1 MSDQFNSRE
10 ARRKA
15 NSKSSPSPK
24 KGKKR
29 KKGGLFK
36 KTLFTLLIL
45 FVLGV
50 VGGAVTFAVMVSDAP
65 SLDESKLKT
74 PYSSTIYDKNG
85 KEIAEVG
92 AEKRTYVSID
102 EIPDVVKEA
111 FIATEDARFYE
122 HHGIDPVRI
131 GGALVANF
139 KDGFGAE
146 GGSTITQ
153 QVVKNSLLS
162 HQKTLKRKVQ
172 EVWLSIQLERNYS
185 KDEIL
190 EMYLNRIYFSPRAYG
205 IGKAAEEFFGV
216 TDLSK
221 LTVEQAATLAGM
233 PQSPTAY
240 NPVKNPVK
248 NPDKAEKRRNIVL
261 SLMKKQG
268 FISDSQYNKAKK
280 VAVKDEGVVSQKEYE
295 KASTNKYSAF
305 VEEVMKEIDEKS
317 DVDPSADGLKI
328 YTTLDTKAQDKLDE
342 LMDGDT
348 VGFTEGMQGGV
359 TLLDTKNGEVRAIGA
374 GRNQPVGGFNYAT
387 QTKAQPGS
395 TIKPI
400 LDYGPVIEN
409 KKWSTYEQIDDSAY
423 TYSNGK
429 PIRDWDRKYLGP
441 ISMRY
446 ALAQSRNIPA
456 LKAFQAVGKDTAVDF
471 ANGLGLGLTKDNVT
485 EAYSIGGFGGN
496 DGVSPLTMA
505 GAYSA
510 FGNNGTYNEPHF
522 VKSIEFND
530 GTKLD
535 LTPKSKS
542 AMSDY
547 TAFMITDMLKT
558 AVKTGTGQLAQ
569 VPGVEVA
576 GKTGTTNFDD
586 NEVKRYN
593 IASGGARD
601 SWFVGYTPQYTAA
614 VWTGMGEN
622 EAGKKSL
629 SAEEQKVAKRIFA
642 QLIADVDDGS
652 GSFEKPDSVV
662 EATVEK
668 GSNPAKLAGP
678 NTPSDKKLT
687 EYFVKGTAPSTV
699 SKTYEKEEKEETAK
713 LSGLNV
719 KYDKDN
725 QSLTLSWNYDG
736 DATFAV
742 KQSVDGG
749 SYSEIQNSSAKE
761 AVISGVQPG
770 SVYKFEVTAVSDD
783 GKSTASTSY
792 EVPKAEDDED
802 KKDQQQTD
810 DEKQDDEKNQ
820 DDTQTDDSQKD
831 DGQTDQDQ
839 TDDSTNDQDKKQDNT
854 NTNPSDNNNQD
865 QSNDNDNDNSNNQ
878 DTSDGDSNSGKND
891 STGSDTN
898 KNKTDTSNKT
908 QTNSSSIE
916 KTN

>member
-45 FVLGV
+45 FILGV

-65 SLDESKLKT
+65 SLDENKLKT

-85 KEIAEVG
+85 KEIAEYG
-92 AEKRTYVSID
+92 SEKRSYVSID

-240 NPVKNPVK
+240 NPVKNP
-248 NPDKAEKRRNIVL
+248 DKAEKRRNIVL

-295 KASTNKYSAF
+295 KTNSNKYSAF
-305 VEEVMKEIDEKS
+305 VEEVMKEIEEKS
-317 DVDPSADGLKI
+317 DVNPGTDGLKI

-359 TLLDTKNGEVRAIGA
+359 SLLDTKTGEVRAIGA
-374 GRNQPVGGFNYAT
+374 GRNSTVGGFNYAT
-387 QTKAQPGS
+387 QGKTQPGS

-423 TYSNGK
+423 TYSDGT
-429 PIRDWDRKYLGP
+429 PIRDFDRRHKGP
-441 ISMRY
+441 MSMRE

-471 ANGLGLGLTKDNVT
+471 ANGLGLGLNKEKVY
-485 EAYSIGGFGGN
+485 ESYSIGGFGDDN
-496 DGVSPLTMA
+496 PGVSSLTMA

-510 FGNNGTYNEPHF
+510 FGNNGTYNAPHF

-569 VPGVEVA
+569 VPGVEVV
-576 GKTGTTNFDD
+576 GKTGTTNF
-586 NEVKRYN
+586 EESEIQRYN
-593 IASGGARD
+593 IASDGARD

-629 SAEEQKVAKRIFA
+629 STEEQKVAKRIFA

-678 NTPSDKKLT
+678 NTPSDKKVT
-687 EYFVKGTAPSTV
+687 EYFVKGTSPSTV

-713 LSGLNV
+713 LSGLSV

-725 QSLTLSWNYDG
+725 QALTLSWKYDG

-749 SYSEIQNSSAKE
+749 SYSEVQNSSAKE

-783 GKSTASTSY
+783 GESSASTSY
-792 EVPKAEDDED
+792 EVPKAEEDED
-802 KKDQQQTD
+802 KEDQQQTD
-810 DEKQDDEKNQ
+810 DENKDDEKTQ
-820 DDTQTDDSQKD
+820 DDTQTDDSQTD
-831 DGQTDQDQ
+831 DSQKDQDQ

-854 NTNPSDNNNQD
+854 NTNPSDNSNQD
-865 QSNDNDNDNSNNQ
+865 QSNDNSNNNNGRKEE
-878 DTSDGDSNSGKND
+878 DASDGDSTDDSSGSNTD
-891 STGSDTN
+891 
-898 KNKTDTSNKT
+898 KNKTNTSGNT
-908 QTNSSSIE
+908 QTNSSSTE

>member
-1 MSDQFNSRE
+1 
-10 ARRKA
+10 
-15 NSKSSPSPK
+15 
-24 KGKKR
+24 
-29 KKGGLFK
+29 
-36 KTLFTLLIL
+36 
-45 FVLGV
+45 
-50 VGGAVTFAVMVSDAP
+50 
-65 SLDESKLKT
+65 
-74 PYSSTIYDKNG
+74 
-85 KEIAEVG
+85 
-92 AEKRTYVSID
+92 
-102 EIPDVVKEA
+102 
-111 FIATEDARFYE
+111 
-122 HHGIDPVRI
+122 
-131 GGALVANF
+131 
-139 KDGFGAE
+139 
-146 GGSTITQ
+146 
-153 QVVKNSLLS
+153 
-162 HQKTLKRKVQ
+162 
-172 EVWLSIQLERNYS
+172 
-185 KDEIL
+185 
-190 EMYLNRIYFSPRAYG
+190 
-205 IGKAAEEFFGV
+205 
-216 TDLSK
+216 
-221 LTVEQAATLAGM
+221 
-233 PQSPTAY
+233 
-240 NPVKNPVK
+240 
-248 NPDKAEKRRNIVL
+248 
-261 SLMKKQG
+261 
-268 FISDSQYNKAKK
+268 
-280 VAVKDEGVVSQKEYE
+280 
-295 KASTNKYSAF
+295 
-305 VEEVMKEIDEKS
+305 
-317 DVDPSADGLKI
+317 
-328 YTTLDTKAQDKLDE
+328 
-342 LMDGDT
+342 
-348 VGFTEGMQGGV
+348 
-359 TLLDTKNGEVRAIGA
+359 
-374 GRNQPVGGFNYAT
+374 
-387 QTKAQPGS
+387 
-395 TIKPI
+395 
-400 LDYGPVIEN
+400 
-409 KKWSTYEQIDDSAY
+409 
-423 TYSNGK
+423 
-429 PIRDWDRKYLGP
+429 
-441 ISMRY
+441 
-446 ALAQSRNIPA
+446 
-456 LKAFQAVGKDTAVDF
+456 
-471 ANGLGLGLTKDNVT
+471 
-485 EAYSIGGFGGN
+485 
-496 DGVSPLTMA
+496 
-505 GAYSA
+505 
-510 FGNNGTYNEPHF
+510 
-522 VKSIEFND
+522 
-530 GTKLD
+530 
-535 LTPKSKS
+535 
-542 AMSDY
+542 MSDY

-810 DEKQDDEKNQ
+810 DEKQDDEKTQ

>member
-1 MSDQFNSRE
+1 MSDQFTSRE

-65 SLDESKLKT
+65 SLDENKLKT

-85 KEIAEVG
+85 KEVAEYG
-92 AEKRTYVSID
+92 SEKRSYVSID

-240 NPVKNPVK
+240 NPVKNP
-248 NPDKAEKRRNIVL
+248 DKAEKRRNIVL

-295 KASTNKYSAF
+295 KTNSNKYSAF
-305 VEEVMKEIDEKS
+305 VEEVMKEIEEKS
-317 DVDPSADGLKI
+317 DVNPGTDGLKI

-359 TLLDTKNGEVRAIGA
+359 TLLDTKTGEVRAIGA
-374 GRNQPVGGFNYAT
+374 GRNSTVGGYNYAT
-387 QTKAQPGS
+387 QAQRQPGS

-423 TYSNGK
+423 TYSDGT
-429 PIRDWDRKYLGP
+429 PIRDFDRRYKGP
-441 ISMRY
+441 MSMRE

-471 ANGLGLGLTKDNVT
+471 ANGLGLGLNKEKVY
-485 EAYSIGGFGGN
+485 ESYSIGGFGDDN
-496 DGVSPLTMA
+496 PGVSSLTMA

-576 GKTGTTNFDD
+576 GKTGTTNF
-586 NEVKRYN
+586 EESEIQRYN
-593 IASGGARD
+593 IASDGARD

-629 SAEEQKVAKRIFA
+629 STEEQKVAKRIFA
-642 QLIADVDDGS
+642 QLITDVDDGS

-678 NTPSDKKLT
+678 NTPSAKKLT
-687 EYFVKGTAPSTV
+687 EYFVKGTTPTTV

-713 LSGLNV
+713 LSGLSV

-783 GKSTASTSY
+783 GKSSASTSY
-792 EVPKAEDDED
+792 EVPKAEEDED

-810 DEKQDDEKNQ
+810 DENQDDEKTQ
-820 DDTQTDDSQKD
+820 DDTQTDDSQTD
-831 DGQTDQDQ
+831 DSQKDQDQ

-854 NTNPSDNNNQD
+854 NTNPSDNSNQD
-865 QSNDNDNDNSNNQ
+865 PSNDNSSNNNGRKEE
-878 DTSDGDSNSGKND
+878 DASDGDSTDD
-891 STGSDTN
+891 STGTDTD
-898 KNKTDTSNKT
+898 KNKTNTSGNT
-908 QTNSSSIE
+908 QTNSSSTE

>member
-45 FVLGV
+45 FILGV

-65 SLDESKLKT
+65 SLDENKLKT

-85 KEIAEVG
+85 KEIAEYG
-92 AEKRTYVSID
+92 SEKRSYVSID

-139 KDGFGAE
+139 TDGFGAE

-240 NPVKNPVK
+240 NPVKNP
-248 NPDKAEKRRNIVL
+248 DKAEKRRNIVL

-295 KASTNKYSAF
+295 KTNSNKYSAF
-305 VEEVMKEIDEKS
+305 VEEVMKEIEEKS
-317 DVDPSADGLKI
+317 DVNPGTDGLKI

-359 TLLDTKNGEVRAIGA
+359 SLLDTKTGEVRAIGA
-374 GRNQPVGGFNYAT
+374 GRNSTVGGFNYAT
-387 QTKAQPGS
+387 QGKTQPGS

-423 TYSNGK
+423 TYSDGT
-429 PIRDWDRKYLGP
+429 PIRDFDRRHKGP
-441 ISMRY
+441 MSMRE

-471 ANGLGLGLTKDNVT
+471 ANGLGLGLNKEKVY
-485 EAYSIGGFGGN
+485 ESYSIGGFGDDN
-496 DGVSPLTMA
+496 PGVSSLTMA

-510 FGNNGTYNEPHF
+510 FGNNGTYNAPHF

-569 VPGVEVA
+569 VPGVEVV
-576 GKTGTTNFDD
+576 GKTGTTNF
-586 NEVKRYN
+586 EESEIQRYN
-593 IASGGARD
+593 IASDGARD

-629 SAEEQKVAKRIFA
+629 STEEQKVAKRIFA

-678 NTPSDKKLT
+678 NTPSDKKVT
-687 EYFVKGTAPSTV
+687 EYFVKGTSPSTV

-713 LSGLNV
+713 LSGLSV

-725 QSLTLSWNYDG
+725 QALTLSWKYDG

-749 SYSEIQNSSAKE
+749 SYSEVQNSSAKE

-783 GKSTASTSY
+783 GESSASTSY
-792 EVPKAEDDED
+792 EVPKAEEDED
-802 KKDQQQTD
+802 KEDQQQTD
-810 DEKQDDEKNQ
+810 DENKDDEKTQ
-820 DDTQTDDSQKD
+820 DDTQTDDSQTD
-831 DGQTDQDQ
+831 DSQTDQDQ

-854 NTNPSDNNNQD
+854 NTNPSDNSNQD
-865 QSNDNDNDNSNNQ
+865 QSNDNSNNNNGRKEE
-878 DTSDGDSNSGKND
+878 DASDGDSTDDSSGSNTD
-891 STGSDTN
+891 
-898 KNKTDTSNKT
+898 KNKTNTSGNT
-908 QTNSSSIE
+908 QTNSSSTE

>member
-240 NPVKNPVK
+240 NPVKNP
-248 NPDKAEKRRNIVL
+248 DKAEKRRNIVL

-359 TLLDTKNGEVRAIGA
+359 TLLDTKTGEVRAIGA
-374 GRNQPVGGFNYAT
+374 GRDSTVGGYNYAT
-387 QTKAQPGS
+387 QAQRQPGS

-423 TYSNGK
+423 TYSDGT
-429 PIRDWDRKYLGP
+429 PIRDFDRSYKGVM
-441 ISMRY
+441 SMRE

-456 LKAFQAVGKDTAVDF
+456 LKAFQAVGKDAAVDF
-471 ANGLGLGLTKDNVT
+471 ANGLGLGLDKDTVY
-485 EAYSIGGFGGN
+485 ESYSIGGFGKGN
-496 DGVSPLTMA
+496 VGVSSLTMA

-576 GKTGTTNFDD
+576 GKTGTTNFDEAD
-586 NEVKRYN
+586 MQKYN
-593 IASGGARD
+593 IAQGGVPD

-614 VWTGMGEN
+614 VWTGVDSQN
-622 EAGKKSL
+622 KIGKKSL
-629 SAEEQKVAKRIFA
+629 NKTEQQIAKRIFA

-810 DEKQDDEKNQ
+810 DEKQDDEKTQ
-820 DDTQTDDSQKD
+820 DDTQNDDSQKD

>member
-15 NSKSSPSPK
+15 NSKSNPSPK

-240 NPVKNPVK
+240 NPVKNP
-248 NPDKAEKRRNIVL
+248 DKAEKRRNIVL

-359 TLLDTKNGEVRAIGA
+359 TLLDTKTGEVRAIGA
-374 GRNQPVGGFNYAT
+374 GRDSTVGGYNYAT
-387 QTKAQPGS
+387 QAQRQPGS

-423 TYSNGK
+423 TYSDGT
-429 PIRDWDRKYLGP
+429 PIRDFDRSYKGVM
-441 ISMRY
+441 SMRE

-456 LKAFQAVGKDTAVDF
+456 LKAFQAVGKDAAVDF
-471 ANGLGLGLTKDNVT
+471 ANGLGLGLDKDTVY
-485 EAYSIGGFGGN
+485 ESYSIGGFGKGN
-496 DGVSPLTMA
+496 VGVSSLTMA

-576 GKTGTTNFDD
+576 GKTGTTNFDEAD
-586 NEVKRYN
+586 MQKYN
-593 IASGGARD
+593 IAQGGVPD

-614 VWTGMGEN
+614 VWTGVDSQN
-622 EAGKKSL
+622 KIGKKSL
-629 SAEEQKVAKRIFA
+629 NKTEQQIAKRIFA

-810 DEKQDDEKNQ
+810 DEKQDDEKTQ
-820 DDTQTDDSQKD
+820 DDTQTDDSQKN

-839 TDDSTNDQDKKQDNT
+839 TDDSTKDQDKKQDNT

-865 QSNDNDNDNSNNQ
+865 QSNDNDNDNDNSNNQ

>member
-1 MSDQFNSRE
+1 
-10 ARRKA
+10 
-15 NSKSSPSPK
+15 
-24 KGKKR
+24 
-29 KKGGLFK
+29 
-36 KTLFTLLIL
+36 
-45 FVLGV
+45 
-50 VGGAVTFAVMVSDAP
+50 
-65 SLDESKLKT
+65 
-74 PYSSTIYDKNG
+74 
-85 KEIAEVG
+85 
-92 AEKRTYVSID
+92 
-102 EIPDVVKEA
+102 
-111 FIATEDARFYE
+111 
-122 HHGIDPVRI
+122 
-131 GGALVANF
+131 
-139 KDGFGAE
+139 
-146 GGSTITQ
+146 
-153 QVVKNSLLS
+153 
-162 HQKTLKRKVQ
+162 
-172 EVWLSIQLERNYS
+172 
-185 KDEIL
+185 
-190 EMYLNRIYFSPRAYG
+190 
-205 IGKAAEEFFGV
+205 
-216 TDLSK
+216 
-221 LTVEQAATLAGM
+221 
-233 PQSPTAY
+233 
-240 NPVKNPVK
+240 
-248 NPDKAEKRRNIVL
+248 
-261 SLMKKQG
+261 MKKQK
-268 FISDSQYNKAKK
+268 FISDPEYNKAKN
-280 VAVKDEGVVSQKEYE
+280 VAMKDEGVVSQQEYE
-295 KASTNKYSAF
+295 KNNSNKYSAF
-305 VEEVMKEIDEKS
+305 VEEVMKEIEDKS
-317 DVDPSADGLKI
+317 DVNPGTDGLKI
-328 YTTLDTKAQDKLDE
+328 YTTLDTKAQDKLNE

-359 TLLDTKNGEVRAIGA
+359 TLLDTKNGEIRAIGA

-456 LKAFQAVGKDTAVDF
+456 LKAFQAAGKDAAVDF
-471 ANGLGLGLTKDNVT
+471 ANGLGLGLTRDNVS
-485 EAYSIGGFGGN
+485 EAYSIGGFGGD

-510 FGNNGTYNEPHF
+510 FGNNGTYNDPHF

-576 GKTGTTNFDD
+576 GKTGTTNFD
-586 NEVKRYN
+586 ETTIQKYN
-593 IASGGARD
+593 IASGGVPD

-614 VWTGMGEN
+614 VWTGVDSN
-622 EAGKKSL
+622 NKLGKKSL
-629 SAEEQKVAKRIFA
+629 NKTEQQVAKRLFA

-699 SKTYEKEEKEETAK
+699 SKTYEKEETDKPTG
-713 LSGLNV
+713 LSV

-725 QSLTLSWNYDG
+725 QSLTLSWKYDG
-736 DATFAV
+736 DATFEV

-770 SVYKFEVTAVSDD
+770 SVYKFQVTAISDD
-783 GKSTASTSY
+783 VRSDTAATSY
-792 EVPKAEDDED
+792 EVPKDEDEEDKDDEE
-802 KKDQQQTD
+802 KTD
-810 DEKQDDEKNQ
+810 DEKQDEDKSQ
-820 DDTQTDDSQKD
+820 DDTQTDDSQTD
-831 DGQTDQDQ
+831 DSQTNQDQ
-839 TDDSTNDQDKKQDNT
+839 TDDSTNNQDKKQDNT
-854 NTNPSDNNNQD
+854 NTNPSDNSNQD
-865 QSNDNDNDNSNNQ
+865 QTNDNSNSNNNQ
-878 DTSDGDSNSGKND
+878 GTSDGDSNSDTND
-891 STGSDTN
+891 SSGSDTN
-898 KNKTDTSNKT
+898 KNKTNTSDKK
-908 QTNSSSIE
+908 QTNSSSTD
-916 KTN
+916 KAN

>member
-45 FVLGV
+45 FILGV

-65 SLDESKLKT
+65 SLDENKLKT

-85 KEIAEVG
+85 KEIAEYG
-92 AEKRTYVSID
+92 SEKRSYVSID

-139 KDGFGAE
+139 TDGFGAE

-240 NPVKNPVK
+240 NPVKNP
-248 NPDKAEKRRNIVL
+248 DKAEKRRNIVL

-295 KASTNKYSAF
+295 KTNSNKYSAF
-305 VEEVMKEIDEKS
+305 VEEVMKEIEEKS
-317 DVDPSADGLKI
+317 DVNPGTDGLKI

-359 TLLDTKNGEVRAIGA
+359 SLLDTKTGEVRAIGA
-374 GRNQPVGGFNYAT
+374 GRNSTVGGFNYAT
-387 QTKAQPGS
+387 QGKTQPGS

-423 TYSNGK
+423 TYSDGT
-429 PIRDWDRKYLGP
+429 PIRDFDRRHKGP
-441 ISMRY
+441 MSMRE

-471 ANGLGLGLTKDNVT
+471 ANGLGLGLNKEKVY
-485 EAYSIGGFGGN
+485 ESYSIGGFGDDN
-496 DGVSPLTMA
+496 PGVSSLTMA

-510 FGNNGTYNEPHF
+510 FGNNGTYNAPHF

-569 VPGVEVA
+569 VPGVEVV
-576 GKTGTTNFDD
+576 GKTGTTNF
-586 NEVKRYN
+586 EESEIQRYN
-593 IASGGARD
+593 IASDGARD

-629 SAEEQKVAKRIFA
+629 STEEQKVAKRIFA

-668 GSNPAKLAGP
+668 GTNPAKLAGP
-678 NTPSDKKLT
+678 NTPSDKKVT
-687 EYFVKGTAPSTV
+687 EYFVKGTSPSTV

-713 LSGLNV
+713 LSGLSV

-725 QSLTLSWNYDG
+725 QSLTLSWKYDG

-749 SYSEIQNSSAKE
+749 SYSEVQNSSAKE

-783 GKSTASTSY
+783 GESSASTSY
-792 EVPKAEDDED
+792 EVPKAEEDED
-802 KKDQQQTD
+802 KEDQQQTD
-810 DEKQDDEKNQ
+810 DENKDDEKTQ
-820 DDTQTDDSQKD
+820 DDTQTDDSQTD
-831 DGQTDQDQ
+831 DSQTDQDQ

-854 NTNPSDNNNQD
+854 NTNPSDNSNQD
-865 QSNDNDNDNSNNQ
+865 QSNDNSNNNNGRKEE
-878 DTSDGDSNSGKND
+878 DASGGDSTDDSSGSNTD
-891 STGSDTN
+891 
-898 KNKTDTSNKT
+898 KNKTNTSGNT
-908 QTNSSSIE
+908 QTNSSSTE

>member
-240 NPVKNPVK
+240 NPVKNP
-248 NPDKAEKRRNIVL
+248 DKAEKRRNIVL

-359 TLLDTKNGEVRAIGA
+359 TLLDTKTGEVRAIGA
-374 GRNQPVGGFNYAT
+374 GRDSTVGGYNYAT
-387 QTKAQPGS
+387 QAQRQPGS

-423 TYSNGK
+423 TYSDGT
-429 PIRDWDRKYLGP
+429 PIRDFDRSYKGVM
-441 ISMRY
+441 SMRE

-456 LKAFQAVGKDTAVDF
+456 LKAFQAVGKDAAVDF
-471 ANGLGLGLTKDNVT
+471 ANGLGLGLDKDTVY
-485 EAYSIGGFGGN
+485 ESYSIGGFGKGN
-496 DGVSPLTMA
+496 VGVSSLTMA

-576 GKTGTTNFDD
+576 GKTGTTNFDEAD
-586 NEVKRYN
+586 MQKYN
-593 IASGGARD
+593 IAQGGVPD

-614 VWTGMGEN
+614 VWTGVDSQN
-622 EAGKKSL
+622 KIGKKSL
-629 SAEEQKVAKRIFA
+629 NKTEQQIAKRIFA

-662 EATVEK
+662 EASVEK

-783 GKSTASTSY
+783 GKSTASTSF

-810 DEKQDDEKNQ
+810 DEKQDDEKTQ

>member
-1 MSDQFNSRE
+1 MSDQFTSRE

-50 VGGAVTFAVMVSDAP
+50 VGGAVTFAVMISDAP
-65 SLDESKLKT
+65 KLDENKLKT

-85 KEIAEVG
+85 KEIAEYG
-92 AEKRTYVSID
+92 SEKRSYVSID

-139 KDGFGAE
+139 TDGFGAE

-240 NPVKNPVK
+240 NPVKNP
-248 NPDKAEKRRNIVL
+248 DKAEKRRNIVL

-295 KASTNKYSAF
+295 KTNSNKYSAF
-305 VEEVMKEIDEKS
+305 VEEVMKEIEEKS
-317 DVDPSADGLKI
+317 DVNPGTDGLKI

-359 TLLDTKNGEVRAIGA
+359 SLLDTKTGEVRAIGA
-374 GRNQPVGGFNYAT
+374 GRNSTVGGYNYAT
-387 QTKAQPGS
+387 QAQRQPGS

-423 TYSNGK
+423 TYSDGT
-429 PIRDWDRKYLGP
+429 PIRDFDRSYKGP
-441 ISMRY
+441 MSMRE

-471 ANGLGLGLTKDNVT
+471 ANGLGLGLNKEKVY
-485 EAYSIGGFGGN
+485 ESYSIGGFGDDN
-496 DGVSPLTMA
+496 PGVSSLTMA

-576 GKTGTTNFDD
+576 GKTGTTNF
-586 NEVKRYN
+586 EESEIQRYN
-593 IASGGARD
+593 IASDGARD

-629 SAEEQKVAKRIFA
+629 STEEQKVAKRIFA

-678 NTPSDKKLT
+678 NTPSDKKVT
-687 EYFVKGTAPSTV
+687 EYFVKGTSPSTV

-713 LSGLNV
+713 LSGLSV

-725 QSLTLSWNYDG
+725 QSLTLSWKYDG

-749 SYSEIQNSSAKE
+749 SYSEVQNSSAKE

-783 GKSTASTSY
+783 GESSASTSY
-792 EVPKAEDDED
+792 EVPKAEEDEE
-802 KKDQQQTD
+802 KEDQQQTD
-810 DEKQDDEKNQ
+810 DENQDDEKTQ
-820 DDTQTDDSQKD
+820 DDTQTDDSQTD
-831 DGQTDQDQ
+831 DSQTDQDQ

-854 NTNPSDNNNQD
+854 NTNPSDNSNQD
-865 QSNDNDNDNSNNQ
+865 QSNDNSNNNNGRKEE
-878 DTSDGDSNSGKND
+878 DASDGDSTDDSSG
-891 STGSDTN
+891 TN
-898 KNKTDTSNKT
+898 TDKNKTNTSGNT
-908 QTNSSSIE
+908 QTNSSSTE

>member
-45 FVLGV
+45 FILGV

-65 SLDESKLKT
+65 SLDENKLKT

-85 KEIAEVG
+85 KEIAEYG
-92 AEKRTYVSID
+92 SEKRSYVSID

-139 KDGFGAE
+139 TDGFGAE

-240 NPVKNPVK
+240 NPVKNP
-248 NPDKAEKRRNIVL
+248 DKAEKRRNIVL

-295 KASTNKYSAF
+295 KTNSNKYSAF
-305 VEEVMKEIDEKS
+305 VEEVMKEIEEKS
-317 DVDPSADGLKI
+317 DVNPGTDGLKI

-359 TLLDTKNGEVRAIGA
+359 SLLDTKTGEVRAIGA
-374 GRNQPVGGFNYAT
+374 GRNSTVGGFNYAT
-387 QTKAQPGS
+387 QGKTQPGS

-423 TYSNGK
+423 TYSDGT
-429 PIRDWDRKYLGP
+429 PIRDFDRRHKGP
-441 ISMRY
+441 MSMRE

-471 ANGLGLGLTKDNVT
+471 ANGLGLGLNKEKVY
-485 EAYSIGGFGGN
+485 ESYSIGGFGDDN
-496 DGVSPLTMA
+496 PGVSSLTMA

-510 FGNNGTYNEPHF
+510 FGNNGTYNAPHF

-569 VPGVEVA
+569 VPGVEVV
-576 GKTGTTNFDD
+576 GKTGTTNF
-586 NEVKRYN
+586 EESEIQRYN
-593 IASGGARD
+593 IASDGARD

-629 SAEEQKVAKRIFA
+629 STEEQKVAKRIFA

-678 NTPSDKKLT
+678 NTPSDKKVT
-687 EYFVKGTAPSTV
+687 EYFVKGTSPSTV

-713 LSGLNV
+713 LSGLSV

-725 QSLTLSWNYDG
+725 QALTLSWKYDG

-749 SYSEIQNSSAKE
+749 SYSEVQNSSAKE

-783 GKSTASTSY
+783 GESSASTSY
-792 EVPKAEDDED
+792 EVPKAEEDED
-802 KKDQQQTD
+802 KEDQQQTD
-810 DEKQDDEKNQ
+810 DENKDDEKTQ
-820 DDTQTDDSQKD
+820 DDTQTDDSQTD
-831 DGQTDQDQ
+831 DSQTDQDQ

-854 NTNPSDNNNQD
+854 NTNPSDNSNQD
-865 QSNDNDNDNSNNQ
+865 QSNDNSNNNNGRKEE
-878 DTSDGDSNSGKND
+878 DASDGDSTDD
-891 STGSDTN
+891 STGTDTD
-898 KNKTDTSNKT
+898 KNKTNTSGNT
-908 QTNSSSIE
+908 QTNSSSTE

>member
-240 NPVKNPVK
+240 NPVK

-810 DEKQDDEKNQ
+810 DEKQDDEKTQ

-831 DGQTDQDQ
+831 DGQTNQDQ

>member
-240 NPVKNPVK
+240 NPVKNP
-248 NPDKAEKRRNIVL
+248 DKAEKRRNIVL

-359 TLLDTKNGEVRAIGA
+359 TLLDTKTGEVRAIGA
-374 GRNQPVGGFNYAT
+374 GRDSTVGGYNYAT
-387 QTKAQPGS
+387 QAQRQPGS

-423 TYSNGK
+423 TYSDGT
-429 PIRDWDRKYLGP
+429 PIRDFDRSYKGVM
-441 ISMRY
+441 SMRE

-456 LKAFQAVGKDTAVDF
+456 LKAFQAVGKDAAVDF
-471 ANGLGLGLTKDNVT
+471 ANGLGLGLDKDTVY
-485 EAYSIGGFGGN
+485 ESYSIGGFGKGN
-496 DGVSPLTMA
+496 VGVSSLTMA

-576 GKTGTTNFDD
+576 GKTGTTNFDEAD
-586 NEVKRYN
+586 MQKYN
-593 IASGGARD
+593 IAQGGVPD

-614 VWTGMGEN
+614 VWTGVDSQN
-622 EAGKKSL
+622 KIGKKSL
-629 SAEEQKVAKRIFA
+629 NKTEQQIAKRIFA

-699 SKTYEKEEKEETAK
+699 SKTYVKEEKEETAK

-810 DEKQDDEKNQ
+810 DEKQDDEKTQ

>member
-50 VGGAVTFAVMVSDAP
+50 VGGAVTFAVMISDAP
-65 SLDESKLKT
+65 KLDESKLKT

-85 KEIAEVG
+85 KEIAEYG
-92 AEKRTYVSID
+92 SEKRSYVSID

-139 KDGFGAE
+139 TDGFGAE

-172 EVWLSIQLERNYS
+172 EVWLSLQLERNYS

-240 NPVKNPVK
+240 NPVKNP
-248 NPDKAEKRRNIVL
+248 DKAEKRRNIVL

-295 KASTNKYSAF
+295 KTNSNKYSAF
-305 VEEVMKEIDEKS
+305 VEEVMKEIEEKS
-317 DVDPSADGLKI
+317 DVNPGTDGLKI

-348 VGFTEGMQGGV
+348 VGFTEAMQGGV
-359 TLLDTKNGEVRAIGA
+359 SLLDTKTGEVRAIGA
-374 GRNQPVGGFNYAT
+374 GRNSKVGGYNYAT
-387 QTKAQPGS
+387 QGKTQPGS

-423 TYSNGK
+423 TYSNGT
-429 PIRDWDRKYLGP
+429 PIRDFDRGYKGLM
-441 ISMRY
+441 SMRQ

-456 LKAFQAVGKDTAVDF
+456 LKAFQAVGKDAAVDF
-471 ANGLGLGLTKDNVT
+471 ANGLGLGLDKDKVY
-485 EAYSIGGFGGN
+485 ESYSIGGFGKGN
-496 DGVSPLTMA
+496 VGVSSLTMA

-558 AVKTGTGQLAQ
+558 AVKSGTGQLAQ

-586 NEVKRYN
+586 ATMQKYN
-593 IASGGARD
+593 IAPGGVPD

-614 VWTGMGEN
+614 VWTGVDSGN
-622 EAGKKSL
+622 KIGKKSL
-629 SAEEQKVAKRIFA
+629 NKTEQQVAKRIFA

-687 EYFVKGTAPSTV
+687 EYFVKGTAPSAV
-699 SKTYEKEEKEETAK
+699 SKTYEKEEKEDTQK
-713 LSGLNV
+713 LSGLSV
-719 KYDKDN
+719 KYDKDK

-736 DATFAV
+736 DASFAV

-792 EVPKAEDDED
+792 EVPKAEDDKD
-802 KKDQQQTD
+802 QKDQQQTD
-810 DEKQDDEKNQ
+810 DKNKDDEKPQ
-820 DDTQTDDSQKD
+820 DDTQTDDSNNN
-831 DGQTDQDQ
+831 QTDQDQ
-839 TDDSTNDQDKKQDNT
+839 TDDSTNDQDKNQG
-854 NTNPSDNNNQD
+854 NTNPSDNNQD
-865 QSNDNDNDNSNNQ
+865 QSNDTNNNNGNNQ

-891 STGSDTN
+891 SSGTDTN
-898 KNKTDTSNKT
+898 KNKTNPTDKT
-908 QTNSSSIE
+908 QTNSSPKAE

>member
-45 FVLGV
+45 FILGV

-65 SLDESKLKT
+65 SLDENKLKT

-85 KEIAEVG
+85 KEVAEVG

-240 NPVKNPVK
+240 NPVKNP
-248 NPDKAEKRRNIVL
+248 DKAEKRRNIVL

-295 KASTNKYSAF
+295 KTNSNKYSAF
-305 VEEVMKEIDEKS
+305 VEEVMKEIEEKS
-317 DVDPSADGLKI
+317 DVNPGTDGLKI

-359 TLLDTKNGEVRAIGA
+359 SLLDTKTGEVRAIGA
-374 GRNQPVGGFNYAT
+374 GRNSTVGGFNYAT
-387 QTKAQPGS
+387 QGKTQPGS

-423 TYSNGK
+423 TYSDGT
-429 PIRDWDRKYLGP
+429 PIRDFDRRHKGP
-441 ISMRY
+441 MSMRE

-471 ANGLGLGLTKDNVT
+471 ANGLGLGLNKEKVY
-485 EAYSIGGFGGN
+485 ESYSIGGFGDDN
-496 DGVSPLTMA
+496 PGVSSLTMA

-569 VPGVEVA
+569 VPGVEVV
-576 GKTGTTNFDD
+576 GKTGTTNF
-586 NEVKRYN
+586 EESEIKRYN
-593 IASGGARD
+593 IASDGARD

-629 SAEEQKVAKRIFA
+629 STEEQKVAKRIFA

-678 NTPSDKKLT
+678 NTPSDKKVT
-687 EYFVKGTAPSTV
+687 EYFVKGTSPSTV

-713 LSGLNV
+713 LSGLSV

-725 QSLTLSWNYDG
+725 QALTLSWKYDG
-736 DATFAV
+736 DAIFAV

-749 SYSEIQNSSAKE
+749 SYSEVQNSSAKE

-783 GKSTASTSY
+783 GESSASTSY
-792 EVPKAEDDED
+792 EVPKAEEDED
-802 KKDQQQTD
+802 KEDQQQTD
-810 DEKQDDEKNQ
+810 DENKDDEKTQ
-820 DDTQTDDSQKD
+820 DDTQTDDSQTD
-831 DGQTDQDQ
+831 DSQTDQDQ

-854 NTNPSDNNNQD
+854 NTNPSDNSNQD
-865 QSNDNDNDNSNNQ
+865 QSNDNSNNNNGRKEE
-878 DTSDGDSNSGKND
+878 DASDGDSTDDSSGSNTD
-891 STGSDTN
+891 
-898 KNKTDTSNKT
+898 KNKTNTSGNT
-908 QTNSSSIE
+908 QTNSSSTE

>member
-65 SLDESKLKT
+65 SLDENKLKT

-85 KEIAEVG
+85 KEIAEYG
-92 AEKRTYVSID
+92 SEKRTYVSID

-139 KDGFGAE
+139 TDGFGAE

-240 NPVKNPVK
+240 NPVKNP
-248 NPDKAEKRRNIVL
+248 DKAEKRRNIVL

-268 FISDSQYNKAKK
+268 FISDSEYNKAKK

-295 KASTNKYSAF
+295 KTNSNKYSAF
-305 VEEVMKEIDEKS
+305 VEEVMKEIEEKS
-317 DVDPSADGLKI
+317 DVNPGTDGLKI

-342 LMDGDT
+342 LMNGDT

-359 TLLDTKNGEVRAIGA
+359 TLLDTKTGEVSAIGA
-374 GRNQPVGGFNYAT
+374 GRDSTVGGYNYAT
-387 QTKAQPGS
+387 QAKRQPGS

-423 TYSNGK
+423 TYSDGTA
-429 PIRDWDRKYLGP
+429 IRDFDRSYKG
-441 ISMRY
+441 IMSMRE

-456 LKAFQAVGKDTAVDF
+456 LKAFQAVGKDAAVDF
-471 ANGLGLGLTKDNVT
+471 ANGLGLGLNKEKVY
-485 EAYSIGGFGGN
+485 ESYSIGGFGEGN
-496 DGVSPLTMA
+496 PGVSSLTMA

-576 GKTGTTNFDD
+576 GKTGTTNFD
-586 NEVKRYN
+586 EATMRKYN
-593 IASGGARD
+593 IASGGVPD

-614 VWTGMGEN
+614 VWTGVDSEN
-622 EAGKKSL
+622 KLGKKSL
-629 SAEEQKVAKRIFA
+629 NHTEQQVAKRLFA
-642 QLIADVDDGS
+642 QLIAEVDDGS

-699 SKTYEKEEKEETAK
+699 SKTYEKEEKEETEK
-713 LSGLNV
+713 LSGLSV

-749 SYSEIQNSSAKE
+749 SYSEIKNSSAKE

-802 KKDQQQTD
+802 KEDQQQTD
-810 DEKQDDEKNQ
+810 DENKDDEKTQ
-820 DDTQTDDSQKD
+820 DDTQTDDSQTD
-831 DGQTDQDQ
+831 DSQTDKDK

-854 NTNPSDNNNQD
+854 NTNPPDNNNQD
-865 QSNDNDNDNSNNQ
+865 QPNNNNNNNNNNSNNQ
-878 DTSDGDSNSGKND
+878 DTSDGDTNSDTND
-891 STGSDTN
+891 SSGSDTN
-898 KNKTDTSNKT
+898 KNKTET
-908 QTNSSSIE
+908 QTNSSSTTE

>member
-1 MSDQFNSRE
+1 MSDQLNSRE

-15 NSKSSPSPK
+15 NSKSNPSPK
-24 KGKKR
+24 KGNKKR

-50 VGGAVTFAVMVSDAP
+50 VGGAVTFAVMISDAP
-65 SLDESKLKT
+65 KLDENKLKT
-74 PYSSTIYDKNG
+74 PYSSTIYDENG
-85 KEIAEVG
+85 KEIAEYG
-92 AEKRTYVSID
+92 SEKRSYVSID

-139 KDGFGAE
+139 TDGFGAE

-162 HQKTLKRKVQ
+162 QQKTMKRKVQ
-172 EVWLSIQLERNYS
+172 EVWLSLQLERNYS

-240 NPVKNPVK
+240 NPVKNP
-248 NPDKAEKRRNIVL
+248 DKSEKRRNIVL

-268 FISDSQYNKAKK
+268 FISDSQFNKAKK

-295 KASTNKYSAF
+295 KTNSNKYSAF
-305 VEEVMKEIDEKS
+305 VEEVMKEIEEKS
-317 DVDPSADGLKI
+317 DVNPGTDGLKI
-328 YTTLDTKAQDKLDE
+328 YTTLNTKAQDKLDE

-359 TLLDTKNGEVRAIGA
+359 TLLDTKTGEVRAIGA

-387 QTKAQPGS
+387 QTEAQPGS

-429 PIRDWDRKYLGP
+429 PIRDWDRKYNGP
-441 ISMRY
+441 MSMRQ

-456 LKAFQAVGKDTAVDF
+456 LKAFQAVGKDAAVDF
-471 ANGLGLGLTKDNVT
+471 ANGLGLGLDKEHVY
-485 EAYSIGGFGGN
+485 ESYSIGGFGEGN
-496 DGVSPLTMA
+496 VGVSPLTMA

-558 AVKTGTGQLAQ
+558 AVKSGTGRLAQ
-569 VPGVEVA
+569 VPNVEVA
-576 GKTGTTNFDD
+576 GKTGTTNF
-586 NEVKRYN
+586 EEKYLKQYN
-593 IASGGARD
+593 IASGGVPD

-614 VWTGMGEN
+614 VWTGVDSN
-622 EAGKKSL
+622 NKLGKKSL
-629 SAEEQKVAKRIFA
+629 NSPEQQVAKRLFA
-642 QLIADVDDGS
+642 QLIADVDNGS
-652 GSFEKPDSVV
+652 GAFEKPDSVE

-687 EYFVKGTAPSTV
+687 EYFVKGTAPSSV
-699 SKTYEKEEKEETAK
+699 SKTYEKKETDK
-713 LSGLNV
+713 PTDLNV

-725 QSLTLSWNYDG
+725 QSLTLSWKYDD
-736 DATFAV
+736 DATFEV
-742 KQSVDGG
+742 KQSVDDG

-761 AVISGVQPG
+761 VVISDVKPG
-770 SVYKFEVTAVSDD
+770 SVYKFQVTAISDD
-783 GKSTASTSY
+783 VRSDTAATFY
-792 EVPKAEDDED
+792 EVPKAEDEENKDDE
-802 KKDQQQTD
+802 KKTD
-810 DEKQDDEKNQ
+810 DEKQDEDKSQ
-820 DDTQTDDSQKD
+820 DDSQTDDSQTD
-831 DGQTDQDQ
+831 DQKNQDQ
-839 TDDSTNDQDKKQDNT
+839 TDDSTNDQDQDKKQDNT
-854 NTNPSDNNNQD
+854 NNNPSDNSNQD
-865 QSNDNDNDNSNNQ
+865 QSNDNSNNQ
-878 DTSDGDSNSGKND
+878 DTSDGNSNSGTNE
-891 STGSDTN
+891 SSGSDPN
-898 KNKTDTSNKT
+898 KNKPDPSDKP
-908 QTNSSSIE
+908 QSNSSPK

>member
-45 FVLGV
+45 FILGV

-65 SLDESKLKT
+65 SLDENKLKT

-85 KEIAEVG
+85 KEVAEVG

-240 NPVKNPVK
+240 NPVKNP
-248 NPDKAEKRRNIVL
+248 DKAEKRRNIVL

-268 FISDSQYNKAKK
+268 FISDSQYTKAKK
-280 VAVKDEGVVSQKEYE
+280 VAMKDEGVVSQKEYE
-295 KASTNKYSAF
+295 KTNSNKYSAF
-305 VEEVMKEIDEKS
+305 VDEVMKEIDEKS
-317 DVDPSADGLKI
+317 DVDPGTDGLKI

-359 TLLDTKNGEVRAIGA
+359 SLLDTKTGEVRAIGA
-374 GRNQPVGGFNYAT
+374 GRNSTVGGFNYAT
-387 QTKAQPGS
+387 QGKTQPGS

-423 TYSNGK
+423 TYSDGT
-429 PIRDWDRKYLGP
+429 PIRDFDRRHKGP
-441 ISMRY
+441 MSMRE

-471 ANGLGLGLTKDNVT
+471 ANGLGLGLNKEKVY
-485 EAYSIGGFGGN
+485 ESYSIGGFGDDN
-496 DGVSPLTMA
+496 PGVSSLTMA

-510 FGNNGTYNEPHF
+510 FGNNGTYNAPHF

-569 VPGVEVA
+569 VPGVEVV
-576 GKTGTTNFDD
+576 GKTGTTNF
-586 NEVKRYN
+586 EESEIQRYN
-593 IASGGARD
+593 IASDGARD

-629 SAEEQKVAKRIFA
+629 STEEQKVAKRIFA

-678 NTPSDKKLT
+678 NTPSDKKVT
-687 EYFVKGTAPSTV
+687 EYFVKGTSPSTV

-713 LSGLNV
+713 LSGLSV

-725 QSLTLSWNYDG
+725 QSLTLSWKYDG

-749 SYSEIQNSSAKE
+749 SYSEVQNSSAKE

-770 SVYKFEVTAVSDD
+770 SVYKFEVTAISDD
-783 GKSTASTSY
+783 GKSSASTSY
-792 EVPKAEDDED
+792 EVPKAEEDED
-802 KKDQQQTD
+802 KEDQQQTD
-810 DEKQDDEKNQ
+810 DENKDDEKTQ
-820 DDTQTDDSQKD
+820 DDTQTDDSQTD
-831 DGQTDQDQ
+831 DSQTDQDQ

-854 NTNPSDNNNQD
+854 NTNPSDNSNQD
-865 QSNDNDNDNSNNQ
+865 QSNDNSNNNNGRKEE
-878 DTSDGDSNSGKND
+878 DASDGDSTDDSSGSNTD
-891 STGSDTN
+891 
-898 KNKTDTSNKT
+898 KNKTNTSGNT
-908 QTNSSSIE
+908 QTNSSSTE